1 MLGRPNLKI
10 VERNKQYIEA
20 RDAAKRKPEPIVEVL
35 NYSTD
40 ISLDNEYACVHLT
53 AFPPREYF
61 GVDEEAY
68 VADYRIPVDYLLSTI
83 PETACYNPQ
92 ELIGGY
98 IHQLHVDQRKLKS
111 MVGSETAEK
120 ARAFDDA
127 GEKAPSYSEMLRYT
141 RYATALNKLA
151 MIDAMFKLLSL
162 PIGHREDDVRV
173 AIKNS
178 IHVTD

>member
-1 MLGRPNLKI
+1 MLGRPNLEI
-10 VERNKQYIEA
+10 VERNKQYMEA

-40 ISLDNEYACVHLT
+40 ISLDEEYAYVHLK
-53 AFPPREYF
+53 AIPPRDYF
-61 GVDEEAY
+61 GKDEEPY
-68 VADYRIPVDYLLSTI
+68 SADYRIPIDYLLSTI

-98 IHQLHVDQRKLKS
+98 IHRLHVDQRKLKA
-111 MVGSETAEK
+111 MVGSETAE
-120 ARAFDDA
+120 RAQTFSDA
-127 GEKAPSYSEMLRYT
+127 GEKAPSYCEMLRYT

-151 MIDAMFKLLSL
+151 MIDAMIKLLSL

-178 IHVTD
+178 IRVTD